1 MAEAKEV
8 VDPKDALDHGYWGYS
23 LQESDDRVAHT
34 MAGQTGAGDP
44 PKEAEKP
51 AVKPR
56 AQKETAK

>member
-8 VDPKDALDHGYWGYS
+8 VDPKDALEHGYWGYS
-23 LQESDDRVAHT
+23 LQKSDDRVAHT
-34 MAGQTGAGDP
+34 MAGQAGAGDAT
-44 PKEAEKP
+44 EVEKP